1 MLGAGSVKVSWGGTP
16 GGCAKKGEVL
26 RGPEII
32 VHGGM
37 GGGQGCAE
45 KWGEA
50 GAKSR
55 DLGEEGV
62 PWRKLGP
69 SVPSSN
75 QVPQIRVR
83 KAPLGDKQ
91 WALQKP

>member
-37 GGGQGCAE
+37 GGPRVVQRSGERQEPNQGPGGRGSSME
-45 KWGEA
+45 EA
-50 GAKSR
+50 GTQCPIPQPGTTDKSQESTFR
-55 DLGEEGV
+55 MCG
-62 PWRKLGP
+62 W
-69 SVPSSN
+69 
-75 QVPQIRVR
+75 
-83 KAPLGDKQ
+83 
-91 WALQKP
+91 